1 MTNDEYVDMATA
13 DFTVRLIIGLIF
25 GLVLLIGGII
35 FAIILLVKKEYYV
48 AGIIGL
54 VAFGGLLVS
63 GINGYILL
71 SHRKKSDKS
80 EQN

>member
-1 MTNDEYVDMATA
+1 MTKDEYVDMATS
-13 DFTVRLIIGLIF
+13 DFTARLIIGLVF
-25 GLVLLIGGII
+25 GLILLIGGII

-71 SHRKKSDKS
+71 SNRKNID
-80 EQN
+80 

>member
-1 MTNDEYVDMATA
+1 MTNDEYKDIATA
-13 DFTVRLIIGLIF
+13 DFTVRLIIGAIF
-25 GLVLLIGGII
+25 GLILLIGGII
-35 FAIILLVKKEYYV
+35 FAIILLVKKEYSV

-71 SHRKKSDKS
+71 SHRKKSD
-80 EQN
+80 